1 MFFPTLST
9 LLDSF
14 IHSMQLTQL
23 INNQI
28 FLQIDLPDTQVGY
41 NLANIFN
48 MNCVI
53 GYCMMHAEEEHVLC
67 YM

>member
-9 LLDSF
+9 LLDSL

-53 GYCMMHAEEEHVLC
+53 GDCIMHMRC
-67 YM
+67 